1 MGEAAIAERRR
12 GDREPPPVR
21 LVALD
26 TVREIREVIVWSPHG
41 SGGARLW
48 SGCGVRDAGRAM
60 RGRGRMVWLACG
72 PPVVRLWSMI
82 VWRRCGWSVERGVR
96 RSEGGVSGASGKL
109 YRDLVEAVAMASPA
123 AVGWPECTELLR
135 LEPGDG

>member
-1 MGEAAIAERRR
+1 MGEAAIAERGR

-48 SGCGVRDAGRAM
+48 FGRRMKHAGRAM
-60 RGRGRMVWLACG
+60 RGCGRMVWLACG
-72 PPVVRLWSMI
+72 PPVVRL
-82 VWRRCGWSVERGVR
+82 
-96 RSEGGVSGASGKL
+96 
-109 YRDLVEAVAMASPA
+109 
-123 AVGWPECTELLR
+123 
-135 LEPGDG
+135 